1 MGYSEGCSQKR
12 GKEGVKMLRAKDIKT
27 EIQESAFFKINNKPE
42 KFYRLVLPTGRKFDL
57 IRYGRRFRLSST
69 ALSEEESLATGGMLD
84 YQINTIT
91 YIKQEIAKFVNSGLI
106 SSAIRWPFKSI
117 P

>member
-12 GKEGVKMLRAKDIKT
+12 KKEGVKMIKAKNIETKT
-27 EIQESAFFKINNKPE
+27 RESVFFKHKGKPE

-69 ALSEEESLATGGMLD
+69 ALSEEESLATGGRLD

-106 SSAIRWPFKSI
+106 SSA
-117 P
+117 